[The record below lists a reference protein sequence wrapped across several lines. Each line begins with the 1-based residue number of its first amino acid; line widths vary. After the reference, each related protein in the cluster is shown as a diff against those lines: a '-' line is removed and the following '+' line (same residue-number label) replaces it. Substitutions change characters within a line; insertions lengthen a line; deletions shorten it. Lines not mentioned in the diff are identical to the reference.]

1 MTKKKPN
8 VLITGA
14 SSGIGEA
21 LARHYAITGA
31 GTLFISGRNRERLET
46 VKTACERYNVKVYA
60 EVMDVTD
67 RHNTAAWIKKC
78 EEIAPLNIVYANAG
92 VATLEETPENIYNT
106 FNTNVIGV
114 LNTLIPAVEIFKNR
128 RDKHKTLVITSSI
141 AGYHGL
147 PSCPSYS
154 ASKACVKAY
163 GEALRS
169 ELRQFSIQVSVICPG
184 FVPHYR
190 SKYLPDAFFHVGRKS
205 GQNHCRK
212 SGRKRRTDSF
222 SLADAFCSLVHV
234 DTAQLCQRF
243 RLCPFAAQG
252 LTMAYDTAAI
262 CFVILEIIA
271 VSVLFYLR
279 NK

>member
-1 MTKKKPN
+1 
-8 VLITGA
+8 
-14 SSGIGEA
+14 
-21 LARHYAITGA
+21 
-31 GTLFISGRNRERLET
+31 
-46 VKTACERYNVKVYA
+46 
-60 EVMDVTD
+60 MDVTD
-67 RHNTAAWIKKC
+67 RQNTAAWIKKC

-114 LNTLIPAVEIFKNR
+114 LNTLIPAVEIFKTAVINT
-128 RDKHKTLVITSSI
+128 KPLLLLLPSPVITACPPVRPTAPPKPVSKPTAKRCVLNYDSS
-141 AGYHGL
+141 AFRSTSSARALSNPAL
-147 PSCPSYS
+147 PIKIPARC
-154 ASKACVKAY
+154 
-163 GEALRS
+163 L
-169 ELRQFSIQVSVICPG
+169 
-184 FVPHYR
+184 
-190 SKYLPDAFFHVGRKS
+190 FHVGRKS